1 MAGYRGWQGK
11 KIGLFEPRFDD
22 FWRASTRNLLLVDC
36 LHYSI
41 INMVVRPGLNA
52 NWKYFDFTDAII
64 CRLSCARGNI
74 GVALE

>member
-11 KIGLFEPRFDD
+11 KIGLFEPRFDG

-41 INMVVRPGLNA
+41 INMVVRSGFHA
-52 NWKYFDFTDAII
+52 NWKYLDFVDAVVY
-64 CRLSCARGNI
+64 RLCHARGNI
-74 GVALE
+74 GAALE